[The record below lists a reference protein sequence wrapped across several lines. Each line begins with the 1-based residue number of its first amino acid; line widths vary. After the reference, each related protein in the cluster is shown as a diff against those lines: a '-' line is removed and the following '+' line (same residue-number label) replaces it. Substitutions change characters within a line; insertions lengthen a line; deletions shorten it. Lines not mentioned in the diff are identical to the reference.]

1 MAGCFGWIKAMLQ
14 ISYGAP
20 VMGNNGV
27 WKRGLRSQIIFVLIA
42 PDILTI
48 VQQWKRNMMKP
59 AQVVKA
65 LAALAQ
71 PTRLAIYRL
80 LVARGPE
87 GMAAG
92 QVAEKLKVSPAT
104 LSFHFKTLSHAGL
117 LDSRQDG
124 RFIYYAANFTVMNG
138 MVAYLTENCCGGNP
152 DACKQAK

>member
-1 MAGCFGWIKAMLQ
+1 
-14 ISYGAP
+14 
-20 VMGNNGV
+20 
-27 WKRGLRSQIIFVLIA
+27 
-42 PDILTI
+42 
-48 VQQWKRNMMKP
+48 MMKP

-71 PTRLAIYRL
+71 PTRLAVYRL

-104 LSFHFKTLSHAGL
+104 LSFHLRTLSHAGL

-124 RFIYYAANFTVMNG
+124 RFVYYAANFAVMNG
-138 MVAYLTENCCGGNP
+138 MVDYLTENCCGGNADQCRAP
-152 DACKQAK
+152 VKKC